1 MAAAAAGGGAGWRV
15 APGRAPALMLAAA
28 AAALGFLRISA
39 LDVKTPEELFV
50 ENGTEARLPCTF
62 SSSEVIS
69 SLASISW
76 SFQPEGATT
85 PISFFYYSQGNA
97 FPTKDT
103 PLKNRISWT
112 GDLNKKDA
120 SVSIANVQFR
130 DNGTYF
136 CDVKNPPD
144 IVVKPG
150 EMRLRVVQR
159 VIVSA
164 VDVKTPEEL
173 FVENGTEARLPCTFS
188 SSEVISCATSVS
200 WSVQPEGATT
210 PISFFYYSQGNAFP
224 GKEAPFKNR
233 ISWAGDLNKKDA
245 SVTIANVQFR
255 DNGTYFCDV
264 KNPPDIVVKPG
275 EIRLRVVQ
283 RDNLPAFPTGMV
295 VAIAIGVTLV
305 VLLLVAVIV
314 CVVRKKNSKKH
325 YSGCSTSESLMSP
338 VKQAPRKSP
347 SDTEGL
353 VNHVPTRLHQ
363 VNFSTFQCR
372 DLAGRGR
379 GGSMLWRG

>member
-1 MAAAAAGGGAGWRV
+1 
-15 APGRAPALMLAAA
+15 MLAAA
-28 AAALGFLRISA
+28 AAALGFLRVSA

-62 SSSEVIS
+62 SSREVIS

-85 PISFFYYSQGNA
+85 S
-97 FPTKDT
+97 
-103 PLKNRISWT
+103 
-112 GDLNKKDA
+112 
-120 SVSIANVQFR
+120 
-130 DNGTYF
+130 
-136 CDVKNPPD
+136 
-144 IVVKPG
+144 
-150 EMRLRVVQR
+150 
-159 VIVSA
+159 
-164 VDVKTPEEL
+164 
-173 FVENGTEARLPCTFS
+173 
-188 SSEVISCATSVS
+188 
-200 WSVQPEGATT
+200 
-210 PISFFYYSQGNAFP
+210 ISFFYYSQGNAFP

-325 YSGCSTSESLMSP
+325 YSGDP
-338 VKQAPRKSP
+338 DIDA
-347 SDTEGL
+347 
-353 VNHVPTRLHQ
+353 RL
-363 VNFSTFQCR
+363 
-372 DLAGRGR
+372 G
-379 GGSMLWRG
+379 M

>member
-1 MAAAAAGGGAGWRV
+1 MLHLDQNNLLLWHLVFTGFPGILRMRMAAV
-15 APGRAPALMLAAA
+15 CAPSHVNLMQLFGPFPALEILLGQRLGSEAERSKRLLRTRILAI
-28 AAALGFLRISA
+28 RVSA

-62 SSSEVIS
+62 SSRDVIS
-69 SLASISW
+69 SAASISW

-97 FPTKDT
+97 YPGKDT
-103 PLKNRISWT
+103 
-112 GDLNKKDA
+112 
-120 SVSIANVQFR
+120 
-130 DNGTYF
+130 
-136 CDVKNPPD
+136 
-144 IVVKPG
+144 
-150 EMRLRVVQR
+150 
-159 VIVSA
+159 
-164 VDVKTPEEL
+164 
-173 FVENGTEARLPCTFS
+173 
-188 SSEVISCATSVS
+188 
-200 WSVQPEGATT
+200 
-210 PISFFYYSQGNAFP
+210 
-224 GKEAPFKNR
+224 PFKNR

-245 SVTIANVQFR
+245 SVSIANVQFR

-305 VLLLVAVIV
+305 VLLLIAIIV

-353 VNHVPTRLHQ
+353 VNHVPARLHQ
-363 VNFSTFQCR
+363 GPVIYAQLDHS
-372 DLAGRGR
+372 
-379 GGSMLWRG
+379 GGQHSDKINKSESVVYADIRKN

>member
-1 MAAAAAGGGAGWRV
+1 MGARGGDGRKMAAAAAGGSAGWRV
-15 APGRAPALMLAAA
+15 APALTLA
-28 AAALGFLRISA
+28 AAALGFLRVSA

-62 SSSEVIS
+62 SSGEVIG

-97 FPTKDT
+97 FPGKEA
-103 PLKNRISWT
+103 PFKNRISWT

-150 EMRLRVVQR
+150 EIRLRVVQR
-159 VIVSA
+159 VIVSV

-173 FVENGTEARLPCTFS
+173 FVEHGTEARLPCTFS

-305 VLLLVAVIV
+305 VLLLIAVIV

-325 YSGCSTSESLMSP
+325 YSGYVLGS
-338 VKQAPRKSP
+338 
-347 SDTEGL
+347 
-353 VNHVPTRLHQ
+353 
-363 VNFSTFQCR
+363 FQ
-372 DLAGRGR
+372 RGCLDNVLLQTTWLYLFWNLEWHR
-379 GGSMLWRG
+379 IE

>member
-325 YSGCSTSESLMSP
+325 YSGDP
-338 VKQAPRKSP
+338 DIDA
-347 SDTEGL
+347 
-353 VNHVPTRLHQ
+353 RL
-363 VNFSTFQCR
+363 
-372 DLAGRGR
+372 G
-379 GGSMLWRG
+379 M

>member
-1 MAAAAAGGGAGWRV
+1 MHIFILRGDQQLSIRLLERPTRGSNNPYIIWFGKGPGGGIFCRW
-15 APGRAPALMLAAA
+15 
-28 AAALGFLRISA
+28 
-39 LDVKTPEELFV
+39 VK
-50 ENGTEARLPCTF
+50 
-62 SSSEVIS
+62 
-69 SLASISW
+69 
-76 SFQPEGATT
+76 
-85 PISFFYYSQGNA
+85 FFYYSQGNA
-97 FPTKDT
+97 YLGKDT
-103 PLKNRISWT
+103 PFKNRISWT

-120 SVSIANVQFR
+120 SVSIANVQFQ

-144 IVVKPG
+144 VVAKPG
-150 EMRLRVVQR
+150 EIRLRVGQR

-363 VNFSTFQCR
+363 GPVIYAQLDHSG
-372 DLAGRGR
+372 GRHSDKINKSESVVYADIR
-379 GGSMLWRG
+379 KN

>member
-1 MAAAAAGGGAGWRV
+1 
-15 APGRAPALMLAAA
+15 MLAAA
-28 AAALGFLRISA
+28 AAALGFLRVSA

-62 SSSEVIS
+62 SSREVIS

-85 PISFFYYSQGNA
+85 S
-97 FPTKDT
+97 
-103 PLKNRISWT
+103 
-112 GDLNKKDA
+112 
-120 SVSIANVQFR
+120 
-130 DNGTYF
+130 
-136 CDVKNPPD
+136 
-144 IVVKPG
+144 
-150 EMRLRVVQR
+150 
-159 VIVSA
+159 
-164 VDVKTPEEL
+164 
-173 FVENGTEARLPCTFS
+173 
-188 SSEVISCATSVS
+188 
-200 WSVQPEGATT
+200 
-210 PISFFYYSQGNAFP
+210 ISFFYYSQGNAFP

-325 YSGCSTSESLMSP
+325 YSGYVLGS
-338 VKQAPRKSP
+338 
-347 SDTEGL
+347 
-353 VNHVPTRLHQ
+353 
-363 VNFSTFQCR
+363 FQ
-372 DLAGRGR
+372 RGCLDNVLLQTMWLYLFWNLEWHR
-379 GGSMLWRG
+379 IK

>member
-1 MAAAAAGGGAGWRV
+1 MAAAAGGGAGRPV
-15 APGRAPALMLAAA
+15 AAPALMLAAA
-28 AAALGFLRISA
+28 AAALGFLRVSA

-62 SSSEVIS
+62 SSRDVIS
-69 SLASISW
+69 SAASISW

-97 FPTKDT
+97 YPGKDT
-103 PLKNRISWT
+103 PFKNRISWA

-144 IVVKPG
+144 IV
-150 EMRLRVVQR
+150 M
-159 VIVSA
+159 
-164 VDVKTPEEL
+164 
-173 FVENGTEARLPCTFS
+173 
-188 SSEVISCATSVS
+188 
-200 WSVQPEGATT
+200 
-210 PISFFYYSQGNAFP
+210 
-224 GKEAPFKNR
+224 
-233 ISWAGDLNKKDA
+233 
-245 SVTIANVQFR
+245 
-255 DNGTYFCDV
+255 
-264 KNPPDIVVKPG
+264 KPG

-283 RDNLPAFPTGMV
+283 RDNLPAFSTGVV

-305 VLLLVAVIV
+305 VLVLIAVIV

-353 VNHVPTRLHQ
+353 VNHVPARLHQ
-363 VNFSTFQCR
+363 GPVIYAQLDHSG
-372 DLAGRGR
+372 GRHSDKINKSESVVYADIR
-379 GGSMLWRG
+379 KN

>member
-210 PISFFYYSQGNAFP
+210 PISFFYYSQGNAYLR
-224 GKEAPFKNR
+224 KDTPFKNR
-233 ISWAGDLNKKDA
+233 ISWTGDLNKKDA
-245 SVTIANVQFR
+245 SVSIANVQFQ

-264 KNPPDIVVKPG
+264 KNPPDIVFMPV

-283 RDNLPAFPTGMV
+283 RG
-295 VAIAIGVTLV
+295 
-305 VLLLVAVIV
+305 
-314 CVVRKKNSKKH
+314 
-325 YSGCSTSESLMSP
+325 TSP
-338 VKQAPRKSP
+338 
-347 SDTEGL
+347 
-353 VNHVPTRLHQ
+353 H
-363 VNFSTFQCR
+363 
-372 DLAGRGR
+372 
-379 GGSMLWRG
+379 

>member
-1 MAAAAAGGGAGWRV
+1 MCMLCYTGLWDLILKMCVQPHIYYRVQCAMLHLDQNNLLLWHLVFTGFPGILRMRMAAV
-15 APGRAPALMLAAA
+15 CAPSHVNLMQLFGPFPALEILLGQRLGSEAERSKRLLRTRILAI
-28 AAALGFLRISA
+28 RVSA

-62 SSSEVIS
+62 SSRDVIS
-69 SLASISW
+69 SAASISW

-97 FPTKDT
+97 YPGKDT
-103 PLKNRISWT
+103 
-112 GDLNKKDA
+112 
-120 SVSIANVQFR
+120 
-130 DNGTYF
+130 
-136 CDVKNPPD
+136 
-144 IVVKPG
+144 
-150 EMRLRVVQR
+150 
-159 VIVSA
+159 
-164 VDVKTPEEL
+164 
-173 FVENGTEARLPCTFS
+173 
-188 SSEVISCATSVS
+188 
-200 WSVQPEGATT
+200 
-210 PISFFYYSQGNAFP
+210 
-224 GKEAPFKNR
+224 PFKNR

-245 SVTIANVQFR
+245 SVSIANVQFR

-305 VLLLVAVIV
+305 VLLLIAVIV

-353 VNHVPTRLHQ
+353 VNHVPARLHQ
-363 VNFSTFQCR
+363 GPVIYAQLDHS
-372 DLAGRGR
+372 
-379 GGSMLWRG
+379 GGQHSDKINKSESVVYADIRKN

>member
-1 MAAAAAGGGAGWRV
+1 
-15 APGRAPALMLAAA
+15 MLAAAA
-28 AAALGFLRISA
+28 AAALGFLRVSA

-50 ENGTEARLPCTF
+50 ENEMEARLPCTF

-69 SLASISW
+69 SLASVSW
-76 SFQPEGATT
+76 SVQPEGATT

-97 FPTKDT
+97 YLGKDT
-103 PLKNRISWT
+103 PFKNRISWT

-120 SVSIANVQFR
+120 SVSIANVQFQ

-144 IVVKPG
+144 VVAKPG
-150 EMRLRVVQR
+150 EIRLRVGQR

-363 VNFSTFQCR
+363 GPVIYAQLDHSG
-372 DLAGRGR
+372 GRHSDKINKSESVVYADIR
-379 GGSMLWRG
+379 KN